1 MSRDIDVSPIE
12 MLTFQEDKISMVS

>member
-12 MLTFQEDKISMVS
+12 MLTFQEDKI